1 MPHSMGKGS
10 RALAIHLPPNR
21 LLWTV
26 SAGAEKNVKTV
37 LTKDDKEKLL
47 NTLRELGLLPPL
59 QGQIIINITPQTGI
73 SAIDY
78 KISLR

>member
-1 MPHSMGKGS
+1 M
-10 RALAIHLPPNR
+10 
-21 LLWTV
+21 
-26 SAGAEKNVKTV
+26 KTV

-47 NTLRELGLLPPL
+47 NTLRDLGLLPPL